1 MKISKELLSEVLV
14 GLELDYEYP
23 IEFYS
28 NKNAFRY
35 WIMESPKYQSTSE
48 YINIYE
54 LAFKCKEWAFT
65 NYKVLINSRTTS
77 KTEDITGYAECI
89 KSCDYLYGSYAG
101 TEVEAIILASEWI
114 LKEINEKQLQH

>member
-1 MKISKELLSEVLV
+1 MEVSKELLSEVLV

-35 WIMESPKYQSTSE
+35 WVMESPKYQSTSE

-54 LAFKCKEWAFT
+54 LLHLNFKHWAKLMDVFDKIDWSEEPKEIIK
-65 NYKVLINSRTTS
+65 KVEELR
-77 KTEDITGYAECI
+77 
-89 KSCDYLYGSYAG
+89 
-101 TEVEAIILASEWI
+101 
-114 LKEINEKQLQH
+114 KEINEKQLQH